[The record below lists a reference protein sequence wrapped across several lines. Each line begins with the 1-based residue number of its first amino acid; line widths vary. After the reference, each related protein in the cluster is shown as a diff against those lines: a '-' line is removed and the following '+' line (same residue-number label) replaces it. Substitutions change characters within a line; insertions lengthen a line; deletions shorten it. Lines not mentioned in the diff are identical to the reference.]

1 MSMKGNGGVFGGV
14 EKGGGG
20 LGVGEG
26 GWYRGWKGGVLEFFF
41 FEKWV
46 YMGKWGCVGVVGD
59 DVACFKRGFGKVG
72 YVGYV

>member
-1 MSMKGNGGVFGGV
+1 MKGNGEVFGGV

-41 FEKWV
+41 FEKRGGGGVWGG
-46 YMGKWGCVGVVGD
+46 MRGMGGGGSNSGSRFGKWV
-59 DVACFKRGFGKVG
+59 
-72 YVGYV
+72 